1 MTRGF
6 EEKFFAAAAIW
17 LFAFST
23 PTVPIAQQ
31 STVPPPGS
39 VYPNVSWALGM
50 VVPEG
55 AGIQGGGK
63 VQWETVRNVTAQVM
77 LPNITRPDGVVYA
90 VLSVMTSDR
99 VVLQVAAGAAPGRDG
114 WLAFSWC
121 IRGLGTAQLTYQW
134 LLNGTEPL
142 MAPGGNISLSI
153 FEASGVWNLKVSDS
167 DSGVNA
173 GKAFPS
179 GIATSLGA
187 GDQEVFALESYSR
200 SGNVFRSMGNLTM
213 QGVLLDGRRVTDG
226 FYSYGQWDP
235 NHTPVFIVGSSGSS
249 PPTFIYLGESAPGS
263 YYWTYSG
270 AWTFRASPISG
281 FWLILIVALAVGSV
295 SAVGAW
301 LMLTRKRDGKRAQ
314 GAGSFLK
321 T

>member
-1 MTRGF
+1 MSGRSGKKAFTV
-6 EEKFFAAAAIW
+6 AAVWFLALSTSMGAA
-17 LFAFST
+17 
-23 PTVPIAQQ
+23 PQQ

-55 AGIQGGGK
+55 AGLQGGGRA
-63 VQWETVRNVTAQVM
+63 QWETVRNVTAQM
-77 LPNITRPDGVVYA
+77 TLPNITRPDGIVYA

-99 VVLQVAAGAAPGRDG
+99 VVLQVAAGAAPGKDG

-121 IRGLGTAQLTYQW
+121 IRGLGTGQLTYQW
-134 LLNGTEPL
+134 MLNGSEPL
-142 MAPGGNISLSI
+142 MPPGGNVTLSI
-153 FEASGVWNLKVSDS
+153 FEASGVWNLRVSDS
-167 DSGVNA
+167 DSGVA
-173 GKAFPS
+173 AEKPFPPS
-179 GIATSLGA
+179 ISTSLSA

-200 SGNVFRSMGNLTM
+200 SGNIFRNMGNLTM
-213 QGVLLDGRRVTDG
+213 QEVLLDGRRVTTG

-249 PPTFIYLGESAPGS
+249 PPSFIYLGKSAPGS

-270 AWTFRASPISG
+270 AWAFQVSPLSG
-281 FWLILIVALAVGSV
+281 FWLMLILALAVGSV

-301 LMLTRKRDGKRAQ
+301 LMFARRRDRRGVQA
-314 GAGSFLK
+314 AGSFLK